1 MKKIIASGKVKRYC
15 MNFPDSFNVR
25 VLEPAKIIFKKAR
38 SIIKNSIRGIGSKN
52 LGKIENVLIIAPD
65 NTRKAHLKE
74 ILTELLRLREF
85 SGKKVSVLFAN
96 GLHRRMD
103 EAQIKWLVGEK
114 LFSKLDFF
122 NHSLA
127 REDIKKLGVI
137 KAGIPIALNRR
148 LFEGGFII
156 SIGVVEPHL
165 YAGFSGGPKT
175 IAIGLSGKNTIDK
188 THHPRFLDNPNVRLG
203 VVKNN
208 PFNEML
214 WEIVRHAR
222 VDLAINILNDG
233 DGNLVYC
240 FTGRLERVYKE
251 AVRKVRFYFNLRVKE
266 MADVVICGL
275 GGEKAQNAYQASRAF
290 NYVINTK
297 RPILKR
303 GGLILTIA
311 SLGDGFG
318 KGIGEMRFEEVIK
331 NMREPDDFINKV
343 KARGCV
349 AGEHRAYMIAKALR
363 LARLGFVTGNPLIFR
378 KTPFLAF
385 RSLKEACIFIEREVS
400 KNPRVTII
408 SNIFSVIA
416 TLDR

>member
-1 MKKIIASGKVKRYC
+1 MGLAGNFNIQVLKPPKIV
-15 MNFPDSFNVR
+15 
-25 VLEPAKIIFKKAR
+25 FKKVS
-38 SIIKNSIRGIGSKN
+38 SIIRNSISSIELKN
-52 LGKIENVLIIAPD
+52 LRKIKNVLIIAPD
-65 NTRKAHLKE
+65 NTRKTHLRE
-74 ILTELLRLREF
+74 ILTELLRLRGF

-127 REDIKKLGVI
+127 REDIKKLGVT
-137 KAGIPIALNRR
+137 KAGIPITLNRR
-148 LFEGGFII
+148 LFESDFII

-175 IAIGLSGKNTIDK
+175 IAIGLSGKDTIDK
-188 THHPRFLDNPNVRLG
+188 THHPRFLDNPNVNLG

-208 PFNEML
+208 PFNRML
-214 WEIVRHAR
+214 WEIVRHVR
-222 VDLAINILNDG
+222 VGLAINILNDS
-233 DGNLVYC
+233 DGNLIYC
-240 FTGRLERVYKE
+240 FTGRLEKVYKE
-251 AVRKVRFYFNLRVKE
+251 ATRKARLYFNLKVKE

-297 RPILKR
+297 RTILKK

-318 KGIGEMRFEEVIK
+318 NGIGEIRFEEVIK
-331 NMREPDDFINKV
+331 NMKVPDYFISRV
-343 KARGCV
+343 KAKGCV
-349 AGEHRAYMIAKALR
+349 AGEHRAYMVAKALR
-363 LARLGFVTGNPLIFR
+363 FARLGFVTENPLIFR

-385 RSLKEACIFIEREVS
+385 RSLKEACIFIEREIS
-400 KNPRVTII
+400 KNPRIAII
-408 SNIFSVIA
+408 PNIFSVIA